1 MIEVTTRLII
11 GWQEE
16 VSWGLKC
23 VSSTTEV
30 SRIDCT
36 GNCYMKHL
44 EIYGSK
50 KELPKY
56 QRTPSDTRRCHWG
69 WQGSLSNEEIY
80 NQRLLYSAH
89 EAASEANRIHM
100 LTDSR
105 FVHYHSF
112 PNLMPSKSR
121 FFNIL
126 FSVFASEVIFS
137 TFKRSPSK
145 SLSTYSWKCKKK
157 KYERICQNIEIV
169 KEEEI

>member
-1 MIEVTTRLII
+1 MR
-11 GWQEE
+11 
-16 VSWGLKC
+16 
-23 VSSTTEV
+23 
-30 SRIDCT
+30 
-36 GNCYMKHL
+36 HL

-56 QRTPSDTRRCHWG
+56 QRTPSDTGRCHWG

-80 NQRLLYSAH
+80 NQRLFYSALK
-89 EAASEANRIHM
+89 AVSEANRIHI

-112 PNLMPSKSR
+112 PNLMPSESR

-126 FSVFASEVIFS
+126 FSVSASEVIFS

-145 SLSTYSWKCKKK
+145 SLSTYS
-157 KYERICQNIEIV
+157 
-169 KEEEI
+169 